1 MKSFLKNTWDK
12 VRRIFGFHHNSK
24 YVRDYLND
32 ANMRSSIF
40 MSAIIVMLETW
51 LLIRQTQKYIIPTM
65 TNPDNTKS
73 LFQVVFTNTSN
84 FWLLLSF
91 GIAMFFISIS
101 YKKPERKK
109 SHFITVLVSA
119 SISIAFCCLM
129 PFEFIFSSRPI
140 TGVPLFLLI
149 SFYASIAAFDVL
161 AIIFDIMHYRGV
173 KNTYIPSIIIISL
186 FSLVCLIFGVKVS
199 YSDFSSVRSFD
210 GVLVPNPDYK
220 QIICFLMMTMYV
232 GCLLIWKPYISVS
245 ILGSVFLAFFL
256 LLENTVSIRKFP
268 EGDQVNYITFF
279 ISLTMICISIYNQ
292 RLNEAEKEEELER
305 LATKDPLTDLMS
317 FEYFATVV
325 NKNMKEGIAKPYEW
339 SFLFLDIV
347 GFKIYNDQRGFEK
360 GNKFLKGVGQILK
373 EEFEGYISRQAND
386 HYVIFTK
393 NEKLSEKVDRVEEK
407 VRAYDAD
414 IRPEIKVGGY
424 IFNNK
429 EERTRPSVEKA
440 RYACMELRAKYF
452 NRNLLYYDDEMHSQ
466 YRMNQYVVR
475 QIDNAIENGYI
486 KTYFQPV
493 VSSKN
498 RKICGFEA
506 LARWIDPKY
515 GFLSPAKFVPALEDA
530 HLIYKLDMTMLI
542 NSCKFINE
550 NIEKGR
556 KNLSISINFSR
567 MDFIA
572 IDIVSKIEEIVQ
584 QYKTPKELLH
594 IEITESALTDNGD
607 KLQKDVARLHELGY
621 KVWLDD
627 FGSGYSSFNV
637 LKDFNFDVVKLDM
650 LFLSSFN
657 ENPKSKVI
665 INSVVKMAQDIG
677 LGTLCEGVETIEQA
691 DFLSSIGVDRLQGYL
706 YGKPEAP
713 EVIADKI
720 NKKEYK
726 TI

>member
-1 MKSFLKNTWDK
+1 MKNFIKQTWEK
-12 VRRIFGFHHNSK
+12 VRKIFGLHSNSK

-32 ANMRSSIF
+32 ANMRSAIF
-40 MSAIIVMLETW
+40 MSAIIAALEIW
-51 LLIRQTQKYIIPTM
+51 LLIRQTDKYIIPTM

-73 LFQVVFTNTSN
+73 LFQVIFTNTSN

-91 GIAMFFISIS
+91 GITMFIVSLS
-101 YKKPERKK
+101 YKKPAGNKK
-109 SHFITVLVSA
+109 PMIGVIIAA
-119 SISIAFCCLM
+119 SISLVFCALM

-149 SFYASIAAFDVL
+149 SFYASITLFNIL
-161 AIIFDIMHYRGV
+161 AISFSIAHYRGV
-173 KNTYIPSIIIISL
+173 KNTYLPSIIIISL
-186 FSLVCLIFGVKVS
+186 FALVCLVFGVKVS
-199 YSDFSSVRSFD
+199 YSDFSSVRTID

-220 QIICFLMMTMYV
+220 EIMCFLMMSMYV
-232 GCLLIWKPYISVS
+232 GCLLIWKPYVS
-245 ILGSVFLAFFL
+245 IGILGAVFLGFLL

-292 RLNEAEKEEELER
+292 RLNEAEKDEELER
-305 LATKDPLTDLMS
+305 LATKDPLTELMS
-317 FEYFATVV
+317 FEYFSTVV
-325 NKNMKEGIAKPYEW
+325 NKKMKEDGTKPYEW

-347 GFKIYNDQRGFEK
+347 GFKIYNDQRGFLK
-360 GNKFLKGVGQILK
+360 GNEFLKGVGEILTNV
-373 EEFEGYISRQAND
+373 FDGFISRQAND
-386 HYVIFTK
+386 HYVLFTK
-393 NEKLSEKVDRVEEK
+393 NERLKEKIDIVEER
-407 VRAYDAD
+407 VRAYDKD

-429 EERTRPSVEKA
+429 EERTRPSIEKA

-452 NRNLLYYDDEMHSQ
+452 NSNLLYYDDEMHSQ
-466 YRMNQYVVR
+466 YRMNQYVVKY
-475 QIDNAIENGYI
+475 IDDAIEQGHVQ
-486 KTYFQPV
+486 TYFQPV

-498 RKICGFEA
+498 RKICGFES

-515 GFLSPAKFVPALEDA
+515 GFLSPAKFVPALEAA
-530 HLIYKLDMTMLI
+530 HLVYKLDIAMLV
-542 NSCKFINE
+542 NSCKFIQE
-550 NIEKGR
+550 NIKKGR

-567 MDFIA
+567 MDFLA
-572 IDIVSKIEEIVQ
+572 VDIVNKIEEVVQ
-584 QYKTPKELLH
+584 KYKTPKELLH
-594 IEITESALTDNGD
+594 IEITESALNDQGE
-607 KLQKDVARLHELGY
+607 KLQKDISRLHKLGY

-627 FGSGYSSFNV
+627 FGSGYSSFNA

-650 LFLSSFN
+650 LFLSSFK

-677 LGTLCEGVETIEQA
+677 LGTLCEGVETAEQA
-691 DFLSSIGVDRLQGYL
+691 DFLASIGVDRLQGYL

-713 EVIADKI
+713 SVINEKI
-720 NKKEYK
+720 EKKEYK